1 MQRVSQRGI
10 DLIQKHE
17 GLRLQSYVCPAGK
30 WTIGYGH
37 TRTARP
43 GQQITAEQAEELLR
57 QDIAFA
63 ELAVRALG
71 VQLRQGQYDALVSFV
86 YNVGVGAFRN
96 STLRQM
102 VIDRKPDAEVAAQFG
117 RWVYAGNRRLP
128 GLVNRRNDEAALYL
142 S

>member
-1 MQRVSQRGI
+1 MQISARGI
-10 DLIQKHE
+10 QLIKQHE
-17 GLRLQSYVCPAGK
+17 GLRLEAYVCPAGK

-37 TRTARP
+37 TRTAAR
-43 GQQITAEQAEELLR
+43 GLKITEEQADALLR

-63 ELAVRALG
+63 ELAVRQMG
-71 VQLRQGQYDALVSFV
+71 VQLTQGQYDALVSFV
-86 YNVGVGAFRN
+86 FNVGIGAFRN

-128 GLVNRRNDEAALYL
+128 GLVNRRKDEAALYL